1 MKITAVRTSIVEAYY
16 GWTFIRVY
24 TDEDVTGL
32 GGSFFAPGLL
42 QGEICHGC

>member
-1 MKITAVRTSIVEAYY
+1 MKITDVRTAVVEAYY

-24 TDEDVTGL
+24 TSEDVTGL
-32 GGSFFAPGLL
+32 GESFFAPGLL

>member
-1 MKITAVRTSIVEAYY
+1 MKITDVRTAVVEADY

-32 GGSFFAPGLL
+32 GESFFAPGLQ